1 MDASQG
7 GFNAQHNSRCHPHFD
22 PHRRIAEL
30 GSQSQL
36 GIWALRWVGTY
47 FAYSCFPDPDGQNL
61 KALPVMDLAPE
72 DADYAKQTRTALRG
86 LLIIAIIAM
95 MYFARD
101 FLLPVVLAVF
111 IALTL
116 RPAVRYLA
124 KRHIPPW
131 LSATLLAVVLVLGG
145 LSAGYLLSLQVSA
158 WLDQAPQLTQT
169 FVEKFHGLRTAL
181 NAVANLTEKLQD
193 ASAATSGAAIQ
204 EVVIRQP
211 ALPSLLLLITWYP
224 IQLAI
229 TLLATLV
236 IAVFVM
242 ASGDLFYE
250 KLVRVLPTLTDR
262 KRALRIVY
270 DVETEV
276 STYVLTLAAINAGL
290 GIAVAV
296 TFHALGMPSPYLWG
310 LLTFLLNFIP
320 YVGAVTGV
328 ALSGFMAIVTFDS
341 LGYALLIPLAFATWS
356 LIESEIVNPLIL
368 SRRMQ
373 MNAVAILLSL
383 AFWAWLWGIAGA
395 AIAVPVLVTIK
406 VFCDNIDGLSSFG
419 EFLSARHPG
428 KNGETEVEQI

>member
-1 MDASQG
+1 MS
-7 GFNAQHNSRCHPHFD
+7 
-22 PHRRIAEL
+22 
-30 GSQSQL
+30 
-36 GIWALRWVGTY
+36 
-47 FAYSCFPDPDGQNL
+47 
-61 KALPVMDLAPE
+61 DLVHDE
-72 DADYAKQTRTALRG
+72 ADYAKQTRTALRG
-86 LLIIAIIAM
+86 LLIIAIISM

-101 FLLPVVLAVF
+101 FLLPVVLAAF

-116 RPAVRYLA
+116 RPAVRVLA
-124 KRHIPPW
+124 KHHIPPW
-131 LSATLLAVVLVLGG
+131 LSATLLAIVLITAG
-145 LSAGYLLSLQVSA
+145 LSAGYLLSLQISA
-158 WLDQAPQLTQT
+158 WIDQAPQLTQI
-169 FVEKFHGLRTAL
+169 FVEKFRGLRAAL
-181 NAVANLTEKLQD
+181 DAVANLTEKLQD
-193 ASAATSGAAIQ
+193 ASAASGGTAIQ
-204 EVVIRQP
+204 EVVVRQP

-224 IQLAI
+224 LQLAV

-270 DVETEV
+270 DMETEV
-276 STYVLTLAAINAGL
+276 STYVLTLTAINAGL

-310 LLTFLLNFIP
+310 LLTFFFNFIP

-328 ALSGFMAIVTFDS
+328 ALSAFMAIVTFDS
-341 LGYALLIPLAFATWS
+341 LGYALLIPLAFTSWS
-356 LIESEIVNPLIL
+356 LVESEIVNPLIL
-368 SRRMQ
+368 SRRLQ

-406 VFCDNIDGLSSFG
+406 VFCDHIDGLSSLG
-419 EFLSARHPG
+419 EFLSGRHPNE
-428 KNGETEVEQI
+428 NGAVEADQA